1 MSLIDKIERRA
12 PWISAPHVV
21 LALVAGQ
28 TFFYLT
34 GMLGMVDISRL
45 GLAMEL
51 VRDGEW
57 WRVLTFVFYP
67 PATHWALV
75 AFGLY
80 CFYMIGGAL
89 EQEWGR
95 AKLNL
100 YLLAGYGL
108 TLAAALTVP
117 EARVDNYFAGGAL
130 FLAFAYLNPNYVFY
144 VFMIV
149 PVQVKYL
156 ALWLGFT
163 SGICFSP
170 KDCRR
175 SYWCWRRRVTSCCFS
190 RPPFGATSRRGGGT
204 WRARR
209 SGAESS
215 VRRRRRGRGINAR
228 CAQRTAIRTSKRT
241 SGIRRMIVVTAPST
255 GRRSRWR
262 RQGVRRHE
270 QDFEGH

>member
-1 MSLIDKIERRA
+1 MSLIDKIEGRA

-51 VRDGEW
+51 VGAGEW

-89 EQEWGR
+89 EQDWGR

-100 YLLAGYGL
+100 YLLTSYLL
-108 TLAAALTVP
+108 TLAAAVIVP

-156 ALWLGFT
+156 ALIAWIYFGYLF
-163 SGICFSP
+163 FSQGLPTKLLVLAATGNFLLFFATTLWRDIKAGRRHMAGQVKRRGEQREAAAAGPRHQCAVCAKNSDTHTEEDFRYSADDRCYCSEHRP
-170 KDCRR
+170 KKP
-175 SYWCWRRRVTSCCFS
+175 VAKAG
-190 RPPFGATSRRGGGT
+190 GAT
-204 WRARR
+204 
-209 SGAESS
+209 
-215 VRRRRRGRGINAR
+215 
-228 CAQRTAIRTSKRT
+228 
-241 SGIRRMIVVTAPST
+241 P
-255 GRRSRWR
+255 
-262 RQGVRRHE
+262 
-270 QDFEGH
+270 